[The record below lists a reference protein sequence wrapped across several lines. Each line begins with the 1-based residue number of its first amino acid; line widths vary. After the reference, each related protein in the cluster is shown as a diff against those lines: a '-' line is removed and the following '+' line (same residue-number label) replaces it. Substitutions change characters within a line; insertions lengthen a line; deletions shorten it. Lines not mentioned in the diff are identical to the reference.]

1 MPQISAFTLCSEI
14 VDNVSGEGIL
24 EPELRNPQ
32 PALRPRFIPTE
43 YSFGV
48 YLGILGIGPESDNE
62 LEFRLDDA
70 DGKTVTQ
77 IGPIT
82 VPTTAPTFPLSTG
95 TRPSC
100 CDYKMLT
107 WRRKESTNLKHS
119 TIAGSLKTNWF
130 PYIDR
135 QKHRELYWKHIL
147 VR

>member
-43 YSFGV
+43 CSFGV

-82 VPTTAPTFPLSTG
+82 VPTTAPGGANVPPEYRYAAFVL
-95 TRPSC
+95 R
-100 CDYKMLT
+100 LQNV
-107 WRRKESTNLKHS
+107 NLE
-119 TIAGSLKTNWF
+119 TEGIYQFKTLYNC
-130 PYIDR
+130 
-135 QKHRELYWKHIL
+135 RELENKL
-147 VR
+147 VPVYRQAETS